1 MPNSNQEAG
10 RFHKWLPK
18 WLKAFLF
25 LALCICI
32 TSALNYG
39 FIDVYKRQYLHT
51 GTRPFPGAGRPAH
64 RYT

>member
-32 TSALNYG
+32 TSAINYG
-39 FIDVYKRQYLHT
+39 FIPPSPVRINLHNLRIGET
-51 GTRPFPGAGRPAH
+51 
-64 RYT
+64 